1 MTNRQSNIIF
11 YAILSLILSAL
22 IINALN
28 PELIQQVTDSDEELA
43 INDAIKAGDHQR
55 ALANY
60 QTLIK
65 KTQQHNN
72 NSIELAKLY
81 DSAALISQQQLKD
94 FTLANDYY
102 LQSLAIKQNLP
113 KVDIYSLAHTYFQL
127 GVLAQNQQQLE
138 QAQEYYEKA
147 LTTRLGTIIDLKDE
161 ELGMFDGMQQSR
173 LQYQRKHN
181 EGTIANYLKLA
192 ETHQLMQQQAIADD
206 YFNKAL
212 EASIEVF
219 GAQDERTLA
228 LKNSGL

>member
-113 KVDIYSLAHTYFQL
+113 KVDIYSLANTYFQL

-212 EASIEVF
+212 ETSIEVF

>member
-65 KTQQHNN
+65 KTQQHN
-72 NSIELAKLY
+72 SIELAKLY

-113 KVDIYSLAHTYFQL
+113 KVDIYSLANTYFQL

-212 EASIEVF
+212 ETSIEVF